1 MFTCSGGTNP
11 GLQQM
16 QQATVPVHQHILS
29 LATSPY
35 GDNPI
40 FKDLKPLG
48 SLNEDALKPTNPAA
62 QKAILESTSNQYK
75 ISPSVSSGLRVKPV
89 ASTLSKVKICNFQHV
104 IKWKITSLSFSLNR
118 NRFLEV

>member
-1 MFTCSGGTNP
+1 MN
-11 GLQQM
+11 LQQT

-62 QKAILESTSNQYK
+62 QKAILESSSSQYK
-75 ISPSVSSGLRVKPV
+75 ISPKVTNGLKVKPIG
-89 ASTLSKVKICNFQHV
+89 STLSKVNDKTKLSINSNEINF
-104 IKWKITSLSFSLNR
+104 LNFYFR
-118 NRFLEV
+118 NHYSVA